1 VTARRGDRIR
11 LVHTNDKWTRLRPGV
26 LGTVRSIDDL
36 GTVHTDW
43 DDGSRL
49 GLSAAAGDRWEVV
62 GWRVTAGEAG
72 YDVQPDGWCP
82 ALSAWVYRD
91 PRPGG
96 APAGEAILLAELVQ
110 ELRADEAA
118 VADALA
124 EFNRPHVEDAD
135 DALAD
140 ADTLAHAAAVLVE
153 HVQAALAHAD
163 QVDGSASRPRR

>member
-11 LVHTNDKWTRLRPGV
+11 LVHTDDGWTRLRPGA
-26 LGTVRSIDDL
+26 LGTVRFIDDS

-72 YDVQPDGWCP
+72 YDVRPDGWCP

-96 APAGEAILLAELVQ
+96 APVSEVIALVELVQ
-110 ELRADEAA
+110 GLRADTAT
-118 VADALA
+118 VGDALA

-140 ADTLAHAAAVLVE
+140 AEALAHTAAVLVE

-163 QVDGSASRPRR
+163 QVHGSASRPSR